1 MIQLLQIDLI
11 NILYDLI
18 SLFVFVLAGEFY

>member
-18 SLFVFVLAGEFY
+18 SLFVFVLAGEFD